1 MEVDEDETPI
11 GDLIDDAVTAL
22 TGVARQLDQAADLPL
37 GGFADR
43 LVDVLTDVA
52 ANVRGV
58 DRLLANGDHTQA
70 ALVRDLIE
78 TGTDAA
84 DLISWR
90 TTPIVVR
97 ECLADEIL
105 HTDLAPFEARI
116 AHLEAVY
123 RAACATAHRSPD
135 DPGARTWSYRP
146 ITSPGPSDPRHPL
159 TSGDRTSP
167 ADSSQAMAGR
177 FTPNHHEVDDAGA
190 TLAVAHA
197 AYQAAVTT
205 YRRNLLEEMNLC
217 AHDLGYNVP
226 VVYATCNDDIDGEDD
241 QLVEYLEAHALK
253 TAQRPY
259 LTVPTSRGSL
269 PEGNDKRD
277 AH

>member
-1 MEVDEDETPI
+1 MDVDEDETPI

-37 GGFADR
+37 RGFADR
-43 LVDVLTDVA
+43 LVDVLTHVA

-123 RAACATAHRSPD
+123 RAACATAHRSPH
-135 DPGARTWSYRP
+135 DPGVRTWSYWP
-146 ITSPGPSDPRHPL
+146 ITSPGPSNPRHSL
-159 TSGDRTSP
+159 TSGDRAGP
-167 ADSSQAMAGR
+167 ADSTQAMVGR
-177 FTPNHHEVDDAGA
+177 FTANNPEINAA
-190 TLAVAHA
+190 AAPLAVAHA
-197 AYQAAVTT
+197 PTT
-205 YRRNLLEEMNLC
+205 QRSSPT
-217 AHDLGYNVP
+217 G
-226 VVYATCNDDIDGEDD
+226 ATS
-241 QLVEYLEAHALK
+241 LK
-253 TAQRPY
+253 R
-259 LTVPTSRGSL
+259 
-269 PEGNDKRD
+269 
-277 AH
+277 